1 MHCTEK
7 KNQQWEHA
15 HNRPTMSWLFQLFG
29 CLRATE
35 FIYASCNF
43 LLMRHL
49 TFWIAAQPKQTGMKR
64 KAKRI
69 KKEANWEKSKYICSS
84 GARIILWNGS
94 ECIVQ
99 RASCIQT
106 SPRARANLWVFRS
119 HFVINRAQ
127 CPFTFSNCIPYVLHS
142 PQPRALNHTDAVY
155 SWTWQI
161 YAHMYICLSLK
172 NSPIQNRWQFL
183 SHNDES
189 A

>member
-64 KAKRI
+64 KAKRL
-69 KKEANWEKSKYICSS
+69 KKKRTGKKVSIYA
-84 GARIILWNGS
+84 A
-94 ECIVQ
+94 VV
-99 RASCIQT
+99 RASSYEMVPNALCSAGCIQT

-127 CPFTFSNCIPYVLHS
+127 CPFTFSNCIPYEWHS

>member
-99 RASCIQT
+99 R
-106 SPRARANLWVFRS
+106 R
-119 HFVINRAQ
+119 
-127 CPFTFSNCIPYVLHS
+127 LHS
-142 PQPRALNHTDAVY
+142 NISQGESKSLGFSQSFCHKSGAVPIYIFQLHSVRMAFTATTCTQSHRCSLQLNVTNICTYVY
-155 SWTWQI
+155 MSV
-161 YAHMYICLSLK
+161 A
-172 NSPIQNRWQFL
+172 
-183 SHNDES
+183 
-189 A
+189 